1 MELAAHGNETLLR
14 NSDSHV
20 FTNFPGLEL
29 RHLELDSTR
38 CTWHFH
44 HLLGAQVFYTLFSL
58 VCFSCVCVYVYFI
71 GYEWT
76 WLPKASPAHLFI
88 KTGSEEPRKQMCDAC
103 LVLPAAMFPPSGGRH
118 PGWERW
124 SKFRQAQAPLSPI
137 WSSPQIFN
145 GVINLQKAK
154 LKCKHLFSLKK
165 KKKIRN
171 VWMKSRKWLFK

>member
-1 MELAAHGNETLLR
+1 MYMAFPSPSRGSSFLHFILSCLFFVCMCVCLLYR
-14 NSDSHV
+14 LWVNVTTQS
-20 FTNFPGLEL
+20 
-29 RHLELDSTR
+29 
-38 CTWHFH
+38 
-44 HLLGAQVFYTLFSL
+44 
-58 VCFSCVCVYVYFI
+58 FSCSSF
-71 GYEWT
+71 
-76 WLPKASPAHLFI
+76 H

-165 KKKIRN
+165 KKKNQKCLNEIKKMTFQIIN
-171 VWMKSRKWLFK
+171 ITAKV